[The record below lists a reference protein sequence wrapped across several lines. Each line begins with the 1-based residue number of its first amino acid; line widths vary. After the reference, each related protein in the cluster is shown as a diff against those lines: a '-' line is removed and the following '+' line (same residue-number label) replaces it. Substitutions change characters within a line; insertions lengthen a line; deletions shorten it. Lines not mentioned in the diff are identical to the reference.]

1 MRPDEKELVGNVL
14 AMSAVAGFFHTFLE
28 VPLHEYGHYWAAS
41 LLGVPMYIDG
51 ERAIWASGQMVPPGT
66 RDLIYLSGGLCAG
79 SLLLVVFFL
88 MRKPYRYGLLPLVA
102 ANFAYAPL
110 DGTAV
115 GFDVGLTALIAVW
128 ICLFGIFLARFLRR
142 AIFAPAPKSRREV
155 LGSLSLG
162 RNRAGARG
170 FEPLS

>member
-1 MRPDEKELVGNVL
+1 MRPDEKDLLDNVL
-14 AMSAVAGFFHTFLE
+14 AMSAVAGFFHTFAE

-51 ERAIWASGQMVPPGT
+51 ERAIWASSQIVPPGT

-79 SLLLVVFFL
+79 SLLLGVFSL
-88 MRKPYRYGLLPLVA
+88 VRKPYRYGLLPLVA

-110 DGTAV
+110 EGTTV
-115 GFDVGLTALIAVW
+115 GFDVGLIALIAVW
-128 ICLFGIFLARFLRR
+128 ICLFGIFLARFHGRTN
-142 AIFAPAPKSRREV
+142 FAPAPKSRREV
-155 LGSLSLG
+155 PGFLSFRG
-162 RNRAGARG
+162 NRAGARG